1 MLFKGE
7 LSLTDIL
14 YNYPYKRLIEL
25 RDARMQRLIREQKEL
40 TQKED
45 LRQSAEIRKTILK
58 P

>member
-25 RDARMQRLIREQKEL
+25 RDARMQRLVREQKEL
-40 TQKED
+40 SEKENI
-45 LRQSAEIRKTILK
+45 RKSAEIRSSILK